1 MTRKLHEIDKVYSR
15 LNQAVDV
22 DERIRYC
29 MSLIQKTKE
38 TVQNKSQHL
47 TETLI
52 NKSSEIINAAE
63 LEIMS
68 LHRNKH
74 KRKL

>member
-1 MTRKLHEIDKVYSR
+1 MTRKLHEIDKVYGR

-63 LEIMS
+63 LEIMT
-68 LHRNKH
+68 LHRNKN
-74 KRKL
+74 RKKL